1 MAPNVPLGIASE
13 GSFKSPDKLAPAT
26 IPVTAVKN
34 TPNTY
39 KKRHNYNLFAWYL
52 QQYKALLKKF

>member
-1 MAPNVPLGIASE
+1 MQVELTNITIQYISLPFGMATA

-34 TPNTY
+34 TPNT
-39 KKRHNYNLFAWYL
+39 
-52 QQYKALLKKF
+52 